1 MFDDLLEKLSRS
13 RKTES
18 DEWKAHAKVLMQ
30 ILERHIDKAQTTM
43 FEELA
48 EHFSDD
54 EREVIGRRFTASKAR
69 MAMKAKAAA

>member
-1 MFDDLLEKLSRS
+1 MLEKLSRS

-30 ILERHIDKAQTTM
+30 FLERHVDKEQTTM

-48 EHFSDD
+48 EHFSDA
-54 EREVIGRRFTASKAR
+54 EREVMGRRFAASKAR